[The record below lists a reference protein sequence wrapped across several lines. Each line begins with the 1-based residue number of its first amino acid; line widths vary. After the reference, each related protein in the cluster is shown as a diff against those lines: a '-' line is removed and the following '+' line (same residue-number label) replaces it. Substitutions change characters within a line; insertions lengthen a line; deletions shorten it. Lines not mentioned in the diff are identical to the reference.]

1 MIMNENKILVVED
14 EKNISRL
21 IEINLTDAG
30 YCCDCVYDGETAA
43 RYLEEKNYDLILLD
57 IMLPR
62 VDGYELMEYIRPTD
76 IPVIFLT
83 AKETVED
90 KVRGLEM
97 GAEDYMTKPL
107 ECMEL
112 LARVKTVLRRRH
124 RDSGILNLYDLTINT
139 ISRTVLKQEQPV
151 KLTEKE
157 YSLLILLAE
166 NKNVALYREQ
176 IYKRVWGEEYDGD
189 GRTVDI
195 HIQRLRSK
203 TGLGNHIATV
213 YKIGYR
219 LEE

>member
-97 GAEDYMTKPL
+97 GAEDY
-107 ECMEL
+107 MEL